1 MFTEKHISSHNRVQA
16 ASNTTQTEWG
26 TRPDPLRV
34 SCRYMGPIF
43 CHNQKFFQD
52 VPSNLSSSHTQIVD
66 FVSAH
71 MKKTSPTPLPFIYF
85 SVPALTLL
93 TQISLQTQ
101 DPCLRA
107 CACVCVKKKKGGGG
121 LKQED
126 REGSCS
132 SKVCLSTRVSFQFS
146 KLSDL
151 YFVFVFLSLHKFI
164 RFFFFQKSKTTTIKG
179 GGGDYSGVST
189 RSRQRWCCSC
199 TGAEDKFEISEE
211 EGAPTGGDISQERGE
226 RLQEEGRLQEEEERQ
241 ADFLCDLFIYGQPL
255 REVGTQRRGTYLLCD
270 RYAAASAVNVDCSP
284 GQTVPAARH
293 PATRSGRFCPAPF
306 P

>member
-1 MFTEKHISSHNRVQA
+1 MFMGKHISSHNRVQA

-107 CACVCVKKKKGGGG
+107 CACVCVKKKGEGAWNRKTEKAHVL
-121 LKQED
+121 LKF
-126 REGSCS
+126 
-132 SKVCLSTRVSFQFS
+132 VCPPGFHFNFLNLVTYILF
-146 KLSDL
+146 
-151 YFVFVFLSLHKFI
+151 FVFLSLHKFI

-179 GGGDYSGVST
+179 GGIIAVSAHGAGRDGAAAALVLRT
-189 RSRQRWCCSC
+189 SLRFQRRRGHPQGETSVR
-199 TGAEDKFEISEE
+199 
-211 EGAPTGGDISQERGE
+211 RGE
-226 RLQEEGRLQEEEERQ
+226 KDCRRRGDCRRRRRDKRTSCVISSFMANLSGRLVRRGEGRISCVTDMPQH
-241 ADFLCDLFIYGQPL
+241 QP
-255 REVGTQRRGTYLLCD
+255 
-270 RYAAASAVNVDCSP
+270 
-284 GQTVPAARH
+284 
-293 PATRSGRFCPAPF
+293 
-306 P
+306 

>member
-1 MFTEKHISSHNRVQA
+1 MFTGKHISSHNRVQA

-107 CACVCVKKKKGGGG
+107 CACVCVKKKGEGAWNRKTEKAHVL
-121 LKQED
+121 LKF
-126 REGSCS
+126 
-132 SKVCLSTRVSFQFS
+132 VCPPGFHFNFLNLVTYILF
-146 KLSDL
+146 
-151 YFVFVFLSLHKFI
+151 FVFLSLHKFI
-164 RFFFFQKSKTTTIKG
+164 RFFFFQKSKTTTIK

>member
-52 VPSNLSSSHTQIVD
+52 VPSNLSSSHTDCRLCVCAHEKNLPHSTSIHLFQCSSLNSADPD
-66 FVSAH
+66 F
-71 MKKTSPTPLPFIYF
+71 
-85 SVPALTLL
+85 PADSGPVFT
-93 TQISLQTQ
+93 
-101 DPCLRA
+101 
-107 CACVCVKKKKGGGG
+107 CVCVRVCKKGGGG

-151 YFVFVFLSLHKFI
+151 YFVFCFFYLYTNSFDFSFFRNRKQLQLRGGIIAVSAHGAGRDGAAAALVLRTSL
-164 RFFFFQKSKTTTIKG
+164 RF
-179 GGGDYSGVST
+179 
-189 RSRQRWCCSC
+189 QRRRGHPQGETSVR
-199 TGAEDKFEISEE
+199 
-211 EGAPTGGDISQERGE
+211 RGE
-226 RLQEEGRLQEEEERQ
+226 KDCRRRGDCRRRRRDKRTSCVISSFMANLSGRLVRRGEGRISCVTDMPQH
-241 ADFLCDLFIYGQPL
+241 QP
-255 REVGTQRRGTYLLCD
+255 
-270 RYAAASAVNVDCSP
+270 
-284 GQTVPAARH
+284 
-293 PATRSGRFCPAPF
+293 
-306 P
+306 